1 MKQKSIFSNNTQKP
15 LAETLRPESL
25 EQLLGQQKILM
36 ENSAF
41 TNLLKSARPFSFILW
56 GPPGCGKTSLA
67 SLVAKRFN
75 AAFEKLSAVNSGLKD
90 LKELI
95 ARAEG
100 RKNSLGENTVVFID
114 EIHRYTKTQQ
124 DALLP
129 YLEDGT
135 IYLIGATTENPSF
148 QVIPA
153 VLSRLQVIMLEGL
166 TKEDILDII
175 RKGYQYL
182 MQQHG
187 KITLDKEVGEFI
199 AVRAGGDARTA
210 LNLVENSYFAA
221 QDGKLDTVLLESLT
235 QRRHVGYNIDEHYD
249 LASALQKS
257 IRGSDANAAIY
268 WLARMI
274 SGGEDPRFIARRLIV
289 TASEDIGLADPNA
302 LNIAI
307 SCFRAVEIIGMPEGR
322 IPLANAVAYLA
333 KANKSNQSYKAVDQA
348 LADIEK
354 NGEYYPVP
362 KHLRDAHYKDAANY
376 GAGVGYL
383 YSHNHPDEEQ
393 DFLPEELKDKKY
405 I

>member
-56 GPPGCGKTSLA
+56 GPPGCGKASLA